1 MENGVNEIF
10 VMRGRKGAAGLF
22 WLLLVLSIHIS
33 CRAGTTEEI
42 AALLLFV
49 EQSEC
54 TFIRNGTQYNGSEA
68 RGHIETKYDYY
79 KEKISTTEDFITYAA
94 TKSVMSGKPYRVLC
108 SGKEMNLAD
117 WLQAELAKLR
127 TR

>member
-1 MENGVNEIF
+1 MMV
-10 VMRGRKGAAGLF
+10 RKGAAGLF
-22 WLLLVLSIHIS
+22 WLLLVLFIHIS

-54 TFIRNGTQYNGSEA
+54 SFIRNGKQYDGSEA
-68 RGHIETKYDYY
+68 RGHIETKYDHF
-79 KEKISTTEDFITYAA
+79 KEKIATTEDFIEYAA

-108 SGKEMNLAD
+108 NGQEMNLAD

>member
-1 MENGVNEIF
+1 M
-10 VMRGRKGAAGLF
+10 VMIVRKASAGLF
-22 WLLLVLSIHIS
+22 LLLMTVAFHTS

-54 TFIRNGTQYNGSEA
+54 TFIRNGKQYNDLEA
-68 RGHIETKYDYY
+68 RGHIETKYDHF
-79 KEKISTTEDFITYAA
+79 KEKISTTEDFIELAA
-94 TKSVMSGKPYRVLC
+94 TKSIMSGKPYKVLC

-117 WLQAELAKLR
+117 WLQAELVKQR